1 MVKFFLKGDAKIIG
15 VGNGDPSSHEP
26 DQFLDGAWQRS
37 AFNGKCQVIILSG
50 KTSSDIILEIK
61 SNGLVS
67 DQLTIKQ
74 N

>member
-1 MVKFFLKGDAKIIG
+1 METQVLTSQINIKME
-15 VGNGDPSSHEP
+15 H
-26 DQFLDGAWQRS
+26 WQRS

-50 KTSSDIILEIK
+50 KTSSDILLEIK